1 MANLDAV
8 PHIGDRIFQY
18 SSNEGTM
25 KFRLV
30 SQSWKNVID
39 NPKFWFRR
47 LKTKR
52 PSEDISQELQTLFDK
67 AKSQKC
73 LPEISKSLMFKY
85 WHLLGTLNKEKQNT
99 YKRISSSEW
108 IEIRK
113 FILGMPL
120 IYYAIYSGNYEL
132 IKFFGDD
139 ATYSIIYT
147 LFCPWKY
154 EFLSPVKKYNTD
166 RITVLGEAIKMN
178 HNLKVIQY
186 IVSKMDHGR
195 KFFKYRKL
203 ENQNQNGYS
212 PIHLAVLTGNIEVLK
227 WLVSITEDFIDL
239 SDHLNQTL
247 LHDICENTQFS
258 CSESADCIGVQI
270 TKILVPKI
278 KNLNVKDL
286 TFNEIPLHQILYKF
300 SELKKPG
307 KVNECIKERIK
318 ILAPRSDL
326 MIENLDE
333 LCCYSYALTN
343 LEIHE
348 MFVQLNLTKTNFVL
362 VNFKTK

>member
-1 MANLDAV
+1 MANLEAV

-132 IKFFGDD
+132 IKFFGDN
-139 ATYSIIYT
+139 ATYPLT
-147 LFCPWKY
+147 LFCPFKY
-154 EFLSPVKKYNTD
+154 DLLSPVKKYNTGSG
-166 RITVLGEAIKMN
+166 RITLIEEAMKTN
-178 HNLKVIQY
+178 QDLKVIQY
-186 IVSKMDHGR
+186 IISKMRLFSQRNFESMFDM
-195 KFFKYRKL
+195 Y
-203 ENQNQNGYS
+203 GYS

-227 WLVSITEDFIDL
+227 WLMSKTEDYIDL
-239 SDHLNQTL
+239 SEHLNQTL
-247 LHDICENTQFS
+247 LHDICENTQFA
-258 CSESADCIGVQI
+258 CSESADCKGVEM

-326 MIENLDE
+326 MTENLDG
-333 LCCYSYALTN
+333 LSCYSYALTN